1 MKIALATGR
10 DSTISS
16 PHSKRGHDGDAT
28 EKKSRFT
35 LVGKNSA
42 VKPIV
47 VPEKKGGGQLMG
59 KNVLK
64 SALVD
69 IVVGVV
75 IGHILALSTGY
86 GDMPPTHHE
95 AQPKLMYV
103 ERQAPASDGDLA
115 IVARRW

>member
-1 MKIALATGR
+1 MAMQPKKNLDLPWSEKILPLNR
-10 DSTISS
+10 LLS
-16 PHSKRGHDGDAT
+16 PK
-28 EKKSRFT
+28 
-35 LVGKNSA
+35 
-42 VKPIV
+42 
-47 VPEKKGGGQLMG
+47 KKGGGQLMG

-103 ERQAPASDGDLA
+103 ERQAPASDGGLA
-115 IVARRW
+115 MVARRW